1 MKLSAC
7 DRDLEVESNATFSKR
22 IFFLG
27 LFLILV
33 RSAPVLQTNVSLSSP
48 GAMRQDSHCVVKNYE
63 DFTDNLYILVHV

>member
-48 GAMRQDSHCVVKNYE
+48 GAMRQDSN
-63 DFTDNLYILVHV
+63 DN